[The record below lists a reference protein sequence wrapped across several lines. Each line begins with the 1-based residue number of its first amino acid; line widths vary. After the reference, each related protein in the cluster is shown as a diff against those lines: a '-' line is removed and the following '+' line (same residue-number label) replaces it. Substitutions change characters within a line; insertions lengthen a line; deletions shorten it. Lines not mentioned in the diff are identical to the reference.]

1 MKGLILL
8 KIIDSIGKNGQMIV
22 FPQKNDARPITGFV
36 GNPGHNILN
45 KNIKKH
51 ELKIHVCKLIIVKGT
66 VE

>member
-1 MKGLILL
+1 
-8 KIIDSIGKNGQMIV
+8 MIR
-22 FPQKNDARPITGFV
+22 FPQKNDARPYESKRPLGGRDPITGFV

-45 KNIKKH
+45 KSIKKH